1 MSQHCAL
8 VDAGPLI
15 AYYNSKDKHHKQ
27 ICDYFKQCTFQL
39 ITVDTCITEV
49 MYALRVN
56 YAVQT
61 SFLLDIHDGIWQRE
75 TLKQDDFARIA
86 ELNNKYKDIPG
97 DFADLSLV
105 VISERLDIPKIVT
118 LDSDFDIYRRYK
130 DGYFERVFYPKAL

>member
-1 MSQHCAL
+1 
-8 VDAGPLI
+8 
-15 AYYNSKDKHHKQ
+15 
-27 ICDYFKQCTFQL
+27 
-39 ITVDTCITEV
+39 